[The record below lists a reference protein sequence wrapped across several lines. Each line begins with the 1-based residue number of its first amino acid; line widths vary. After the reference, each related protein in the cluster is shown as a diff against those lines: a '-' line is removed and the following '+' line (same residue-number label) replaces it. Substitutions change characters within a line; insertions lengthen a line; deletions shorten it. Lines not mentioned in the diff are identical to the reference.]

1 MNWTEDFSR
10 DAALLFQCDMTVN
23 EFVKFVDD
31 MGWMAFVDSSQLIS
45 VFLGPVLWSLSWLSI
60 VLNILVVFPDLLL
73 TFSSTSIFTSSISL
87 TLVMQAL
94 LLLCQWDLL
103 QGKSQRLLASLFFYP
118 CHAIL

>member
-1 MNWTEDFSR
+1 MNWTEDISR

-23 EFVKFVDD
+23 EFVKFVED
-31 MGWMAFVDSSQLIS
+31 MGWMAFVDSSQLMS

-87 TLVMQAL
+87 TLVMQAM

-103 QGKSQRLLASLFFYP
+103 QGKS
-118 CHAIL
+118 